1 MQIFAVSEVLG
12 DLYYNC
18 NTNSETET
26 EAANLKFLYG
36 NL

>member
-12 DLYYNC
+12 DFYCNC

-26 EAANLKFLYG
+26 ETANLIFIW
-36 NL
+36 